1 MPTLGKKK
9 FAYTKKGKAAYKAA
23 KVKESIFNTY
33 RRLGTLLTEEPDPKH
48 WNSWDL
54 DPKNP
59 KKGKLYSQKAGS
71 QEVEGGNTPVPV
83 KKRRT
88 RVTTPADDLGI
99 EGTKTHHTTTS
110 NAVTTTNKK
119 TGAWHTAVRTMDG
132 TPLRIKRST
141 SVKGK
146 IKNDDGTTKQVN
158 VKNFPTSHSSMKE
171 SIKNRLV
178 DLITEAGNMPPE
190 RGNGWNYSSGK
201 GMSRQAKKNFKKA
214 KKAAEK
220 ANREKQASERGNQ
233 DTSRSDPA
241 ASPFSN
247 ADGRPHPITTPVV
260 SPEDKAKEDEDK
272 AREAARKA
280 RDDASLKRELA
291 RDARLKQRDDAEKE
305 EKEKR
310 DKLKGVMNLF
320 ASGKKLGNKLSA
332 DPNPK
337 PTKSVF

>member
-1 MPTLGKKK
+1 MPTLG
-9 FAYTKKGKAAYKAA
+9 
-23 KVKESIFNTY
+23 NTY
-33 RRLGTLLTEEPDPKH
+33 RRLGTLLTEAPDSKD

-59 KKGKLYSQKAGS
+59 KKGKLHAQKAGS
-71 QEVEGGNTPVPV
+71 QEVEGGNSPVPV
-83 KKRRT
+83 GKRRT
-88 RVTTPADDLGI
+88 MVTTPADDLGI
-99 EGTKTHHTTTS
+99 KGTKTNHTTTS

-119 TGAWHTAVRTMDG
+119 TGAWHTAVRTMTG
-132 TPLRIKRST
+132 TPLQTKRRT

-146 IKNDDGTTKQVN
+146 IKNDDGTTQQVN
-158 VKNFPTSHSSMKE
+158 VKNFPTRHSSMKE

-201 GMSRQAKKNFKKA
+201 GKSRQTKKNIKKA
-214 KKAAEK
+214 REEADR

-233 DTSRSDPA
+233 DTGISKPA
-241 ASPFSN
+241 AAPFSD
-247 ADGRPHPITTPVV
+247 ADSRPHPITTPVV
-260 SPEDKAKEDEDK
+260 NPEDKAKEDEDK

-291 RDARLKQRDDAEKE
+291 RDARLKQRDDSEKE

-310 DKLKGVMNLF
+310 DKLKGVMNMF

-337 PTKSVF
+337 PSTTKVF